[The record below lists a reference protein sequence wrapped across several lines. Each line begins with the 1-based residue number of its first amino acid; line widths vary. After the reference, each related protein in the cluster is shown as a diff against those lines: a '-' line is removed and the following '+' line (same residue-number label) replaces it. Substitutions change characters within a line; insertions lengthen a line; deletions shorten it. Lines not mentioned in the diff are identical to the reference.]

1 MSNDRSRTIVLATL
15 MIAALISPA
24 LSAVEERVEMK
35 EEPIPMEAPPSP
47 CLGYDACTG
56 VDAGGYNGNNQV
68 CATGGSCPTLD
79 LTPYVEMDQTTSF
92 YGHVNGY
99 SGCGASTCDDD
110 DVYYFD
116 VPAGYQVNVSTA
128 WNSTSQ
134 HHYLYLYNGDA
145 WSGGSGTSG
154 MSSIA
159 STSCYST
166 ASTGTCSLQAP
177 VGSADVLII
186 YIDCYS
192 SGCQGSNPSDYRLD
206 IEFWFPGDNGN
217 VGDFTSEQVIVTETL
232 LETVQDSYYSP
243 VYTGNAVS
251 DTGTFDILAGETVA
265 IQLSY
270 CDSYCDTESRI
281 SVSGP
286 GVNDVFYPLGYQPSD
301 IGIIVTTYSTPG
313 TYTLS
318 VDDPGWGDGGIG
330 ADAVKTADAGNVTG
344 LFQTDGF
351 ELSKSSRGMLT
362 DTVDEQDVWAVHIPE
377 GYLIDVTL
385 SWSASADLDLYLYSD
400 YALSSMIDDSI
411 YTNPELVSSTDLDWD
426 AIAWISVE
434 WWSSSYPSFDTEA
447 IYLLE
452 VDFIPVSGVPCYN
465 QDDGASP
472 DDYYS
477 VFNGDAGH
485 EDIAS
490 TKVIDTS
497 AGSGTFKG
505 MICGGYDDT
514 DAFNLTVPA
523 GTGIFATL
531 EFDSEHSYDM
541 GFDLS
546 KEIAA
551 NPGTWVS
558 QDMEMNAQEGL
569 RSVTSNATYSPGS
582 SLTWTLEMSDS
593 YGDGWNGNSI
603 DIIVDG
609 VVVLDDATLSYG
621 TFGSLSFPVSCGSLV
636 EADMDWNG
644 SWQYEVS
651 YDILNQDGALAGSAD
666 YNTNPGTPEQGDI
679 MGTMVVVCAGG
690 PPPPITYILGLGGEL
705 PADDLEYNY
714 TITWST
720 YSQSASWTNPADD
733 AGTGIDAGDD
743 YTSRATI
750 PTRNNTYSASAH
762 DVWDEVD
769 QYEIYIPQNY
779 ALRVTLDYAPENY
792 MSMTMGLNGSMGSI
806 SAYDAD
812 EYPQVANSLFSDGGN
827 TIVISIEMM
836 RGSGDY
842 SMMVEMLWPGNSL
855 NPTNDCGTGEDFS
868 HTPWGTLGGSPPMAP
883 WSQSWLN
890 HTGMATANAPSI
902 GPTGG
907 TCTAWVDYS
916 WDDYDGV
923 RISIPAGHFLNVT
936 VTPLGDLEEETMSW
950 GTVYEDFLA
959 YSLFAC
965 PQFTYSCSDDEYY
978 QVSAYGISYDQ
989 GESYTISTGAAP
1001 LDGNYVMLNTYIGQF
1016 GSGPTT
1022 EDLTYEIQLEF
1033 KPFSE
1038 LWFPTDDAG
1047 AGSDACA
1054 QTACSMNITDL
1065 IGSADADVSAAYN
1078 STTGDL
1084 ESLNWSGW
1092 VSAGDDKDDS
1102 YGFFVPTGY
1111 SYEVCMTWNGSNY
1124 YTFDYNTMM
1133 RLFALADGSTSYPT
1147 LGGFWYSA
1155 PHAGASGSNGI
1166 CIESYSNFGDMSG
1179 KMNYILVNDFSG
1191 NVAWPASVDMLEEV
1205 PYWIDVTFSNL
1216 DRDGDGWLNEVEA
1229 MCGPDLNGDGY
1240 PDGTD
1245 PDDPNDSPTDTD
1257 GDGICDAMDTDSDGD
1272 GVQDVDDA
1280 FPYDPNESV
1289 DSDNDG
1295 VGDNSDTD
1303 VDGDGWLD
1311 EDEAACGT
1319 DSKDAASIPIDSDG
1333 DLICDPLDPDDDN
1346 DTWTDALDDFPLDP
1360 AEWKDNDRDNIGDN
1374 ADTDDDNDNFE
1385 DQIEIDCGSDPLSNG
1400 DIPSDLDSDGTC
1412 DALDNDRDND
1422 GVDNSADAFPDDA
1435 TEWADFDGDGR
1446 GDNADADD
1454 DNDLVADG
1462 LDLFPYDATE
1472 WADNDG
1478 DGTGDNAD
1486 LNDDG
1491 DAWTDLEEI
1500 ACDTDPMDASSVPA
1514 DYDGNMVCDKL
1525 DLDDDGDGVP
1535 DEQDDF
1541 PFNANEYLDSDGDGI
1556 GDFTDTDDDN
1566 DGWSDIVEPNCGSD
1580 PMNRLSM
1587 PSDNDAD
1594 GECDNMDA
1602 DDDNDGVLDG
1612 DDAFKWNPTESKDTD
1627 GDGIGDNTDTDDD
1640 GDGWLDTTES
1650 ICRNM
1655 GGYGDPDDANT
1666 MPADLDGDLTCDALD
1681 QDRDGDGVPNPADE
1695 GLIAS
1700 CQIEPWEDAF
1710 PDDPNEQFDANCDGQ
1725 GDTAVPLT
1733 IRDDFDADPAPF
1745 IGAGAGVLAL
1755 IGGLGLAMRSRG
1767 GRGDDDYLDETE
1779 EFDYDEDDDDEEGA

>member
-24 LSAVEERVEMK
+24 LSAMEERVEMK
-35 EEPIPMEAPPSP
+35 EELIPMEAPPNP

-56 VDAGGYNGNNQV
+56 VDAGGYNYNNQV
-68 CATGGSCPTLD
+68 CPTGGSCPALD

-110 DVYYFD
+110 DFYYFD

-128 WNSTSQ
+128 WNTTSQ

-145 WSGGSGTSG
+145 WTGTSGLSG
-154 MSSIA
+154 MSSIT

-177 VGSADVLII
+177 VGSADVLVI

-232 LETVQDSYYSP
+232 LETVQDSFYSP
-243 VYTGNAVS
+243 VYTGGATS

-281 SVSGP
+281 SVTGP
-286 GVNDVFYPLGYQPSD
+286 GVNDQFYPLGYQPSD
-301 IGIIVTTYSTPG
+301 IGTIVTTYNTPG

-362 DTVDEQDVWAVHIPE
+362 DTTDEQDVWAVHIPE

-400 YALSSMIDDSI
+400 YALTSMIDDSI
-411 YTNPELVSSTDLDWD
+411 YTNPELASSTDLDWD

-434 WWSSSYPSFDTEA
+434 WWSSTYPSFDTEA

-452 VDFIPVSGVPCYN
+452 VDFIPVAGVPCYN

-472 DDYYS
+472 GDYYS

-490 TKVIDTS
+490 TKIIDTS

-505 MICGGYDDT
+505 MICGGYDET
-514 DAFNLTVPA
+514 DAYNLTVPA

-558 QDMEMNAQEGL
+558 QDTEMMAQEGL
-569 RSVTSNATYSPGS
+569 RSVTSNATYNPGS
-582 SLTWTLEMSDS
+582 SLTWSLEMYDS

-621 TFGSLSFPVSCGSLV
+621 SYGSLSFPVSCGSLV
-636 EADMDWNG
+636 EADIDWNG
-644 SWQYEVS
+644 SWDAEVS

-666 YNTNPGTPEQGDI
+666 YYTNSGTPEHGDI

-690 PPPPITYILGLGGEL
+690 PPPPITYILGLGGAL

-743 YTSRATI
+743 YTSRATLQ
-750 PTRNNTYSASAH
+750 TRNNTYSASAH

-792 MSMTMGLNGSMGSI
+792 MSMSMGLNDSTGSI

-842 SMMVEMLWPGNSL
+842 SMVVEMLWPGNSL

-923 RISIPAGHFLNVT
+923 RISIPTGHFLNVT
-936 VTPLGDLEEETMSW
+936 VTPLGDLEQETMSW

-965 PQFTYSCSDDEYY
+965 PQFTYSCANDEYY
-978 QVSAYGISYDQ
+978 QVSGYGISYDQ

-1022 EDLTYEIQLEF
+1022 EDLTYEIQIDF

-1038 LWFPTDDAG
+1038 LWFQTNDAG

-1054 QTACSMNITDL
+1054 QSACSMNITEL
-1065 IGSADADVSAAYN
+1065 IGSADADVLAAYN
-1078 STTGDL
+1078 STTGEL

-1092 VSAGDDKDDS
+1092 VSAADDKDDA
-1102 YGFFVPTGY
+1102 YGFHVPAGY
-1111 SYEVCMTWNGSNY
+1111 SYEVCMTWDGQNY
-1124 YTFDYNTMM
+1124 YGFDYNTMM
-1133 RLFALADGSTSYPT
+1133 RLFALSDGSMAYPALNSFWTSAPNYGAAGEVCTESYP
-1147 LGGFWYSA
+1147 
-1155 PHAGASGSNGI
+1155 
-1166 CIESYSNFGDMSG
+1166 NFGDMSG
-1179 KMNYILVNDFSG
+1179 KMNYILVNDYSG
-1191 NVAWPASVDMLEEV
+1191 NVAWPANADMLEEV
-1205 PYWIDVTFSNL
+1205 PYWIDITFSSL
-1216 DRDGDGWLNEVEA
+1216 DRDGDGWLNDDEDA
-1229 MCGPDLNGDGY
+1229 C
-1240 PDGTD
+1240 GTD
-1245 PDDPNDSPTDTD
+1245 PDDPASMPADTD
-1257 GDGICDAMDTDSDGD
+1257 ADGICDPLDTDSDGD

-1289 DSDNDG
+1289 DSDDDG
-1295 VGDNSDTD
+1295 IGDNADLD

-1311 EDEAACGT
+1311 EDETACGT
-1319 DSKDAASIPIDSDG
+1319 DSKDAASIPVDTDG
-1333 DLICDPLDPDDDN
+1333 DLICDSLDPDDDN
-1346 DTWTDALDDFPLDP
+1346 DTWTDSLDDFPLDP
-1360 AEWKDNDRDNIGDN
+1360 AEWLDNDRDNIGDN

-1412 DALDNDRDND
+1412 DALDTDRDND
-1422 GVDNSADAFPDDA
+1422 GVDNSADVFPDDA

-1472 WADNDG
+1472 WADNDA

-1535 DEQDDF
+1535 DDQDDF
-1541 PFNANEYLDSDGDGI
+1541 PFDANEYLDSDGDGI
-1556 GDFTDTDDDN
+1556 GDYSDTDDDN
-1566 DGWSDIVEPNCGSD
+1566 DGWSDVVEPNCGSD
-1580 PMNRLSM
+1580 PMNRLSV

-1594 GECDNMDA
+1594 GDCDVTDA
-1602 DDDNDGVLDG
+1602 DDDNDNVLDG
-1612 DDAFKWNPTESKDTD
+1612 DDAFPFNPTESKDTD
-1627 GDGIGDNTDTDDD
+1627 GDGVGDNTDMDDD
-1640 GDGWLDTTES
+1640 DDGWLDTTES
-1650 ICRNM
+1650 VCRNM
-1655 GGYGDPDDANT
+1655 GGFGDPDSASIT
-1666 MPADLDGDLTCDALD
+1666 PADLDNDGVCDALD

-1700 CQIEPWEDAF
+1700 CEIQAWEDAF
-1710 PDDPNEQFDANCDGQ
+1710 PDDASEQFDANCDGQ

-1767 GRGDDDYLDETE
+1767 GSGGDDDYLDETDDFDDE
-1779 EFDYDEDDDDEEGA
+1779 EYDDEEGA

>member
-24 LSAVEERVEMK
+24 LSAMEERVEMK
-35 EEPIPMEAPPSP
+35 EEPIPMEAPPNP
-47 CLGYDACTG
+47 CLGFDACTG
-56 VDAGGYNGNNQV
+56 EDAGGFNSNNLV
-68 CATGGSCPTLD
+68 CPEGGQCPAID
-79 LTPYVEMDQTTSF
+79 LTPYADMGQTTSF
-92 YGHVNGY
+92 YGHINGF
-99 SGCGASTCDDD
+99 SNCGSATGVSCDDD
-110 DVYYFD
+110 DSYLLD
-116 VPAGYQVNVSTA
+116 VPAGYQVNVTTA

-145 WSGGSGTSG
+145 YTGGSGTSG
-154 MSSIA
+154 MSSIT

-166 ASTGTCSLQAP
+166 ASTGTCALTAP
-177 VGSADVLII
+177 VGSAEVLVI

-192 SGCQGSNPSDYRLD
+192 SGCQGANPSDYRLD

-217 VGDFTSEQVIVTETL
+217 VGDYTQEESIVTETL
-232 LETVQDSYYSP
+232 LETVQDSFYSP
-243 VYTGNAVS
+243 VYAGSATT
-251 DTGTFDILAGETVA
+251 DTGTFDIIAGDTVG
-265 IQLSY
+265 IMLSY

-281 SVSGP
+281 TVTGP
-286 GVNDVFYPLGYQPSD
+286 GINDEFYPLGYQPSD
-301 IGIIVTTYSTPG
+301 IGVIVTSYSTPG
-313 TYTLS
+313 TYTLT

-330 ADAVKTADAGNVTG
+330 ADAVKTAEAGNVTG
-344 LFQTDGF
+344 IFATDGF
-351 ELSKSSRGMLT
+351 VLEQSSRGMLT
-362 DTVDEQDVWAVHIPE
+362 DTTDEQDLWAVHIPE
-377 GYLIDVTL
+377 GYLVDVTL
-385 SWSASADLDLYLYSD
+385 SWSASADLDLYLYND

-411 YTNPELVSSTDLDWD
+411 YTNPELVSSTDTDWD
-426 AIAWISVE
+426 AFAYISVE
-434 WWSSSYPSFDTEA
+434 WWSPSYPNFDNEA

-452 VDFIPVSGVPCYN
+452 VDFIPVAGVPCYN

-472 DDYYS
+472 DTYYS
-477 VFNGDAGH
+477 VFNGDAGY
-485 EDIAS
+485 EDVAS
-490 TKVIDTS
+490 TMVIDAS

-505 MICGGYDDT
+505 MICGGYDDV
-514 DAFNLTVPA
+514 DAYNITVPA
-523 GTGIFATL
+523 DTGIFATL
-531 EFDSEHSYDM
+531 EFDSDHEHDI

-558 QDMEMNAQEGL
+558 MDMEMMPQEGL

-582 SLTWTLEMSDS
+582 SLSWSLEMFDS
-593 YGDGWNGNSI
+593 FGDGWNGNSV
-603 DIIVDG
+603 DVIVDG
-609 VVVLDDATLSYG
+609 VVVLDDATISYG
-621 TFGSLSFPVSCGSLV
+621 SYESISFPVACGSLV
-636 EADMDWNG
+636 ETDIDWNG
-644 SWQYEVS
+644 SWDSEVS
-651 YDILNQDGALAGSAD
+651 YEILNQDGAQAGSAD
-666 YNTNPGTPEQGDI
+666 YYTNSGTPEHGDI

-690 PPPPITYILGLGGEL
+690 PPPPITYIVGLGGSL
-705 PADDLEYNY
+705 PADDVEYNY

-733 AGTGIDAGDD
+733 AGTGMDAGDD
-743 YTSRATI
+743 YTSRVTL

-792 MSMTMGLNGSMGSI
+792 MSMTMGLNASMDSI
-806 SAYDAD
+806 SAYDEG

-827 TIVISIEMM
+827 TIVISVEMM

-842 SMMVEMLWPGNSL
+842 SMLVEMLWPENSL

-868 HTPWGTLGGSPPMAP
+868 HTPWGSPGGSPPMAP

-923 RISIPAGHFLNVT
+923 RISIPSGHFLNVT
-936 VTPLGDLEEETMSW
+936 VTPLGDLEQETMSW

-965 PQFTYSCSDDEYY
+965 PQFTYSCSASEYY
-978 QVSAYGISYDQ
+978 QVSGYGISYDQ
-989 GESYTISTGAAP
+989 GEAYTISTGAAP

-1022 EDLTYEIQLEF
+1022 EDLTYEIQIDF

-1038 LWFPTDDAG
+1038 LWFQTNDAG

-1054 QTACSMNITDL
+1054 QSACSMNITEL
-1065 IGSADADVSAAYN
+1065 IGSADADVLAAYN
-1078 STTGDL
+1078 STTGEL

-1092 VSAGDDKDDS
+1092 VSSADDKDDA
-1102 YGFFVPTGY
+1102 YGFHVPAGY
-1111 SYEVCMTWNGSNY
+1111 SYEVCMTWDGQNY
-1124 YTFDYNTMM
+1124 YGFDYNTML
-1133 RLFALADGSTSYPT
+1133 RLFALSDGSMAYPALNSFWTSAPNYGAAGEVCTESYP
-1147 LGGFWYSA
+1147 
-1155 PHAGASGSNGI
+1155 
-1166 CIESYSNFGDMSG
+1166 NFGDMSG

-1191 NVAWPASVDMLEEV
+1191 NVAWPANVDMLEEV
-1205 PYWIDVTFSNL
+1205 PYWIDVTFSSL
-1216 DRDGDGWLNEVEA
+1216 DRDGDGWLNDDEDA
-1229 MCGPDLNGDGY
+1229 C
-1240 PDGTD
+1240 GTD
-1245 PDDPNDSPTDTD
+1245 PDDPASMPTDTD
-1257 GDGICDAMDTDSDGD
+1257 ADGICDTLDTDSDGD

-1289 DSDNDG
+1289 DSDDDG
-1295 VGDNSDTD
+1295 IGDNADLD

-1311 EDEAACGT
+1311 EDEMACGT
-1319 DSKDAASIPIDSDG
+1319 DSKDAASIPVDTDG

-1346 DTWTDALDDFPLDP
+1346 DTWTDSLDDFPLDP
-1360 AEWKDNDRDNIGDN
+1360 AEWLDNDRDNIGDN

-1412 DALDNDRDND
+1412 DALDTDRDND
-1422 GVDNSADAFPDDA
+1422 GVDNTADVFPDDA

-1462 LDLFPYDATE
+1462 LDLFPNDATE
-1472 WADNDG
+1472 WADNDA

-1535 DEQDDF
+1535 DDQDDF
-1541 PFNANEYLDSDGDGI
+1541 PFDANEYLDSDGDGI
-1556 GDFTDTDDDN
+1556 GDYSDTDDDN
-1566 DGWSDIVEPNCGSD
+1566 DGWSDVVEPNCGSD
-1580 PMNRLSM
+1580 PMNRLSV

-1594 GECDNMDA
+1594 GDCDVTDA
-1602 DDDNDGVLDG
+1602 DDDNDNVLDG
-1612 DDAFKWNPTESKDTD
+1612 DDAFPFNPTESKDTD
-1627 GDGIGDNTDTDDD
+1627 GDGIGDNTDMDDD
-1640 GDGWLDTTES
+1640 DDGWLDTTES
-1650 ICRNM
+1650 VCRNM
-1655 GGYGDPDDANT
+1655 GGFGDPDSASIT
-1666 MPADLDGDLTCDALD
+1666 PADLDNDGVCDALD

-1700 CQIEPWEDAF
+1700 CEIEAWEDAF
-1710 PDDPNEQFDANCDGQ
+1710 PDDASEQFDANCDGQ

-1767 GRGDDDYLDETE
+1767 GSSGDDDYLDET
-1779 EFDYDEDDDDEEGA
+1779 DDFDDEEEEDEEEGA

>member
-24 LSAVEERVEMK
+24 LSAMEERVEMK
-35 EEPIPMEAPPSP
+35 EEPIPMEAPPNP
-47 CLGYDACTG
+47 CLGFDACTG
-56 VDAGGYNGNNQV
+56 EDAGGFNSNNLV
-68 CATGGSCPTLD
+68 CPEGGQCPAID
-79 LTPYVEMDQTTSF
+79 LTPYADMGQTTSF
-92 YGHVNGY
+92 YGHINGF
-99 SGCGASTCDDD
+99 SNCGSATGVSCDDD
-110 DVYYFD
+110 DSYLLD
-116 VPAGYQVNVSTA
+116 VPAGYQVNVTTA

-145 WSGGSGTSG
+145 YTGGSGTSG
-154 MSSIA
+154 MSSIT

-166 ASTGTCSLQAP
+166 ASTGTCALTAP
-177 VGSADVLII
+177 VGSAEVLVI

-192 SGCQGSNPSDYRLD
+192 SGCQGANPSDYRLD

-217 VGDFTSEQVIVTETL
+217 VGDYTQEESIVTETL
-232 LETVQDSYYSP
+232 LETVQDSFYSP
-243 VYTGNAVS
+243 VYAGSATT
-251 DTGTFDILAGETVA
+251 DTGTFDIIAGDTVG
-265 IQLSY
+265 IMLSY

-281 SVSGP
+281 TVTGP
-286 GVNDVFYPLGYQPSD
+286 GINDEFYPLGYQPSD
-301 IGIIVTTYSTPG
+301 IGVIVTSYSTPG
-313 TYTLS
+313 TYTLT

-330 ADAVKTADAGNVTG
+330 ADAVKTAEAGNVTG
-344 LFQTDGF
+344 IFATDGF
-351 ELSKSSRGMLT
+351 VLEQSSRGMLT
-362 DTVDEQDVWAVHIPE
+362 DTTDEQDLWAVHIPE
-377 GYLIDVTL
+377 GYLVDVTL
-385 SWSASADLDLYLYSD
+385 SWSASADLDLYLYND

-411 YTNPELVSSTDLDWD
+411 YTNPELVSSTDTDWD
-426 AIAWISVE
+426 AFAYISVE
-434 WWSSSYPSFDTEA
+434 WWSPSYPNFDNEA

-452 VDFIPVSGVPCYN
+452 VDFIPVAGVPCYN

-472 DDYYS
+472 DTYYS
-477 VFNGDAGH
+477 VFNGDAGY
-485 EDIAS
+485 EDVAS
-490 TKVIDTS
+490 TMVIDAS

-505 MICGGYDDT
+505 MICGGYDDV
-514 DAFNLTVPA
+514 DAYNITVPA
-523 GTGIFATL
+523 DTGIFATL
-531 EFDSEHSYDM
+531 EFDSDHEHDI

-558 QDMEMNAQEGL
+558 MDMEMMPQEGL

-582 SLTWTLEMSDS
+582 SLSWSLEMFDS
-593 YGDGWNGNSI
+593 FGDGWNGNSV
-603 DIIVDG
+603 DVIVDG
-609 VVVLDDATLSYG
+609 VVVLDDATISYG
-621 TFGSLSFPVSCGSLV
+621 SYESISFPVACGSLV
-636 EADMDWNG
+636 ETDIDWNG
-644 SWQYEVS
+644 SWDSEVS
-651 YDILNQDGALAGSAD
+651 YEILNQDGAQAGSAD
-666 YNTNPGTPEQGDI
+666 YYTNSGTPEHGDI

-690 PPPPITYILGLGGEL
+690 PPPPITYIVGLGGSL
-705 PADDLEYNY
+705 PADDVEYNY

-733 AGTGIDAGDD
+733 AGTGMDAGDD
-743 YTSRATI
+743 YTSRVTL

-792 MSMTMGLNGSMGSI
+792 MSMTMGLNASMDSI
-806 SAYDAD
+806 SAYDEG

-827 TIVISIEMM
+827 TIVISVEMM

-842 SMMVEMLWPGNSL
+842 SMLVEMLWPENSL

-868 HTPWGTLGGSPPMAP
+868 HTPWGSPGGSPPMAP

-923 RISIPAGHFLNVT
+923 RISIPSGHFLNVT
-936 VTPLGDLEEETMSW
+936 VTPLGDLEQETMSW

-965 PQFTYSCSDDEYY
+965 PQFTYSCSASEYY
-978 QVSAYGISYDQ
+978 QVSGYGISYDQ
-989 GESYTISTGAAP
+989 GEAYTISTGAAP

-1022 EDLTYEIQLEF
+1022 EDLTYEIQIDF

-1038 LWFPTDDAG
+1038 LWFQTNDAG

-1054 QTACSMNITDL
+1054 QSACSMNITEL
-1065 IGSADADVSAAYN
+1065 IGSADADVLAAYN
-1078 STTGDL
+1078 STTGEL

-1092 VSAGDDKDDS
+1092 VSSADDKDDA
-1102 YGFFVPTGY
+1102 YGFHVPAGY
-1111 SYEVCMTWNGSNY
+1111 SYEVCMTWDGQNY
-1124 YTFDYNTMM
+1124 YGFDYNTML
-1133 RLFALADGSTSYPT
+1133 RLFALSDGSMAYPALNSFWTSAPNYGAAGEVCTESYP
-1147 LGGFWYSA
+1147 
-1155 PHAGASGSNGI
+1155 
-1166 CIESYSNFGDMSG
+1166 NFGDMSG

-1191 NVAWPASVDMLEEV
+1191 NVAWPANVDMLEEV
-1205 PYWIDVTFSNL
+1205 PYWIDVTFSSL
-1216 DRDGDGWLNEVEA
+1216 DRDGDGWLNDDEDA
-1229 MCGPDLNGDGY
+1229 C
-1240 PDGTD
+1240 GTD
-1245 PDDPNDSPTDTD
+1245 PDDPASMPTDTD
-1257 GDGICDAMDTDSDGD
+1257 ADGICDTLDTDSDGD

-1289 DSDNDG
+1289 DSDDDG
-1295 VGDNSDTD
+1295 IGDNADLD

-1311 EDEAACGT
+1311 EDEMACGT
-1319 DSKDAASIPIDSDG
+1319 DSKDAASIPVDTDG

-1346 DTWTDALDDFPLDP
+1346 DTWTDSLDDFPLDP
-1360 AEWKDNDRDNIGDN
+1360 AEWLDNDRDNIGDN

-1412 DALDNDRDND
+1412 DALDTDRDND
-1422 GVDNSADAFPDDA
+1422 GVDNTADVFPDDA

-1462 LDLFPYDATE
+1462 LDLFPNDATE
-1472 WADNDG
+1472 WADNDA

-1491 DAWTDLEEI
+1491 DAWTDLEEM

-1535 DEQDDF
+1535 DDQDDF
-1541 PFNANEYLDSDGDGI
+1541 PFDANEYLDSDGDGI
-1556 GDFTDTDDDN
+1556 GDYSDTDDDN
-1566 DGWSDIVEPNCGSD
+1566 DGWSDVVEPNCGSD
-1580 PMNRLSM
+1580 PMNRLSV

-1594 GECDNMDA
+1594 GDCDVTDA
-1602 DDDNDGVLDG
+1602 DDDNDNVLDG
-1612 DDAFKWNPTESKDTD
+1612 DDAFPLNPTESKDTD
-1627 GDGIGDNTDTDDD
+1627 GDGIGDNTDMDDD
-1640 GDGWLDTTES
+1640 DDGWLDTTES
-1650 ICRNM
+1650 VCRNM
-1655 GGYGDPDDANT
+1655 GGFGDPDSASIT
-1666 MPADLDGDLTCDALD
+1666 PADLDNDRVCDALD

-1700 CQIEPWEDAF
+1700 CEIEAWEDAF
-1710 PDDPNEQFDANCDGQ
+1710 PDDASEQFDANCDGQ

-1767 GRGDDDYLDETE
+1767 GSSGDDDYLDET
-1779 EFDYDEDDDDEEGA
+1779 DDFDDEEEEDEEEGA

>member
-1 MSNDRSRTIVLATL
+1 
-15 MIAALISPA
+15 
-24 LSAVEERVEMK
+24 
-35 EEPIPMEAPPSP
+35 MEAPPNP
-47 CLGYDACTG
+47 CLGFDACTG
-56 VDAGGYNGNNQV
+56 EDAGGFNSNNLV
-68 CATGGSCPTLD
+68 CPEGGQCPAID
-79 LTPYVEMDQTTSF
+79 LTPYADMGQTTSF
-92 YGHVNGY
+92 YGHINGF
-99 SGCGASTCDDD
+99 SNCGSATGVSCDDD
-110 DVYYFD
+110 DSYLLD
-116 VPAGYQVNVSTA
+116 VPAGYQVNVTTA

-145 WSGGSGTSG
+145 YTGGSGTSG
-154 MSSIA
+154 MSSIT

-166 ASTGTCSLQAP
+166 ASTGTCALTAP
-177 VGSADVLII
+177 VGSAEVLVI

-192 SGCQGSNPSDYRLD
+192 SGCQGANPSDYRLD

-217 VGDFTSEQVIVTETL
+217 VGDYTQEESIVTETL
-232 LETVQDSYYSP
+232 LETVQDSFYSP
-243 VYTGNAVS
+243 VYAGSATT
-251 DTGTFDILAGETVA
+251 DTGTFDIIAGDTVG
-265 IQLSY
+265 IMLSY

-281 SVSGP
+281 TVTGP
-286 GVNDVFYPLGYQPSD
+286 GINDEFYPLGYQPSD
-301 IGIIVTTYSTPG
+301 IGVIVTSYSTPG
-313 TYTLS
+313 TYTLT

-330 ADAVKTADAGNVTG
+330 ADAVKTAEAGNVTG
-344 LFQTDGF
+344 IFATDGF
-351 ELSKSSRGMLT
+351 VLEQSSRGMLT
-362 DTVDEQDVWAVHIPE
+362 DTTDEQDLWAVHIPE
-377 GYLIDVTL
+377 GYLVDVTL
-385 SWSASADLDLYLYSD
+385 SWSASADLDLYLYND

-411 YTNPELVSSTDLDWD
+411 YTNPELVSSTDTDWD
-426 AIAWISVE
+426 AFAYISVE
-434 WWSSSYPSFDTEA
+434 WWSPSYPNFDNEA

-452 VDFIPVSGVPCYN
+452 VDFIPVAGVPCYN

-472 DDYYS
+472 DTYYS
-477 VFNGDAGH
+477 VFNGDAGY
-485 EDIAS
+485 EDVAS
-490 TKVIDTS
+490 TMVIDAS

-505 MICGGYDDT
+505 MICGGYDDV
-514 DAFNLTVPA
+514 DAYNITVPA
-523 GTGIFATL
+523 DTGIFATL
-531 EFDSEHSYDM
+531 EFDSDHEHDI

-558 QDMEMNAQEGL
+558 MDMEMMPQEGL

-582 SLTWTLEMSDS
+582 SLSWSLEMFDS
-593 YGDGWNGNSI
+593 FGDGWNGNSV
-603 DIIVDG
+603 DVIVDG
-609 VVVLDDATLSYG
+609 VVVLDDATISYG
-621 TFGSLSFPVSCGSLV
+621 SYESISFPVACGSLV
-636 EADMDWNG
+636 ETDIDWNG
-644 SWQYEVS
+644 SWDSEVS
-651 YDILNQDGALAGSAD
+651 YEILNQDGAQAGSAD
-666 YNTNPGTPEQGDI
+666 YYTNSGTPEHGDI

-690 PPPPITYILGLGGEL
+690 PPPPITYIVGLGGSL
-705 PADDLEYNY
+705 PADDVEYNY

-733 AGTGIDAGDD
+733 AGTGMDAGDD
-743 YTSRATI
+743 YTSRVTL

-792 MSMTMGLNGSMGSI
+792 MSMTMGLNASMDSI
-806 SAYDAD
+806 SAYDEG

-827 TIVISIEMM
+827 TIVISVEMM

-842 SMMVEMLWPGNSL
+842 SMLVEMLWPENSL

-868 HTPWGTLGGSPPMAP
+868 HTPWGSPGGSPPMAP

-923 RISIPAGHFLNVT
+923 RISIPSGHFLNVT
-936 VTPLGDLEEETMSW
+936 VTPLGDLEQETMSW

-965 PQFTYSCSDDEYY
+965 PQFTYSCSASEYY
-978 QVSAYGISYDQ
+978 QVSGYGISYDQ
-989 GESYTISTGAAP
+989 GEAYTISTGAAP

-1022 EDLTYEIQLEF
+1022 EDLTYEIQIDF

-1038 LWFPTDDAG
+1038 LWFQTNDAG

-1054 QTACSMNITDL
+1054 QSACSMNITEL
-1065 IGSADADVSAAYN
+1065 IGSADADVLAAYN
-1078 STTGDL
+1078 STTGEL

-1092 VSAGDDKDDS
+1092 VSSADDKDDA
-1102 YGFFVPTGY
+1102 YGFHVPAGY
-1111 SYEVCMTWNGSNY
+1111 SYEVCMTWDGQNY
-1124 YTFDYNTMM
+1124 YGFDYNTML
-1133 RLFALADGSTSYPT
+1133 RLFALSDGSMAYPALNSFWTSAPNYGAAGEVCTESYP
-1147 LGGFWYSA
+1147 
-1155 PHAGASGSNGI
+1155 
-1166 CIESYSNFGDMSG
+1166 NFGDMSG

-1191 NVAWPASVDMLEEV
+1191 NVAWPANVDMLEEV
-1205 PYWIDVTFSNL
+1205 PYWIDVTFSSL
-1216 DRDGDGWLNEVEA
+1216 DRDGDGWLNDDEDA
-1229 MCGPDLNGDGY
+1229 C
-1240 PDGTD
+1240 GTD
-1245 PDDPNDSPTDTD
+1245 PDDPASMPTDTD
-1257 GDGICDAMDTDSDGD
+1257 ADGICDTLDTDSDGD

-1289 DSDNDG
+1289 DSDDDG
-1295 VGDNSDTD
+1295 IGDNADLD

-1311 EDEAACGT
+1311 EDEMACGT
-1319 DSKDAASIPIDSDG
+1319 DSKDAASIPVDTDG

-1346 DTWTDALDDFPLDP
+1346 DTWTDSLDDFPLDP
-1360 AEWKDNDRDNIGDN
+1360 AEWLDNDRDNIGDN

-1412 DALDNDRDND
+1412 DALDTDRDND
-1422 GVDNSADAFPDDA
+1422 GVDNTADVFPDDA

-1462 LDLFPYDATE
+1462 LDLFPNDATE
-1472 WADNDG
+1472 WADNDA

-1535 DEQDDF
+1535 DDQDDF
-1541 PFNANEYLDSDGDGI
+1541 PFDANEYLDSDGDGI
-1556 GDFTDTDDDN
+1556 GDYSDTDDDN
-1566 DGWSDIVEPNCGSD
+1566 DGWSDVVEPNCGSD
-1580 PMNRLSM
+1580 PMNRLSV

-1594 GECDNMDA
+1594 GDCDVTDA
-1602 DDDNDGVLDG
+1602 DDDNDNVLDG
-1612 DDAFKWNPTESKDTD
+1612 DDAFPFNPTESKDTD
-1627 GDGIGDNTDTDDD
+1627 GDGIGDNTDMDDD
-1640 GDGWLDTTES
+1640 DDGWLDTTES
-1650 ICRNM
+1650 VCRNM
-1655 GGYGDPDDANT
+1655 GGFGDPDSASIT
-1666 MPADLDGDLTCDALD
+1666 PADLDNDGVCDALD

-1700 CQIEPWEDAF
+1700 CEIEAWEDAF
-1710 PDDPNEQFDANCDGQ
+1710 PDDASEQFDANCDGQ

-1767 GRGDDDYLDETE
+1767 GSSGDDDYLDET
-1779 EFDYDEDDDDEEGA
+1779 DDFDDEEEEDEEEGA

>member
-24 LSAVEERVEMK
+24 LSAMEERVEMK
-35 EEPIPMEAPPSP
+35 EEPIPMEAPPNP
-47 CLGYDACTG
+47 CLGFDACTG
-56 VDAGGYNGNNQV
+56 EDAGGFNSNNLV
-68 CATGGSCPTLD
+68 CPEGGQCPAID
-79 LTPYVEMDQTTSF
+79 LTPYADMGQTTSF
-92 YGHVNGY
+92 YGHINGF
-99 SGCGASTCDDD
+99 SNCGSATGVSCDDD
-110 DVYYFD
+110 DSYLLD
-116 VPAGYQVNVSTA
+116 VPAGYQVNVTTA

-145 WSGGSGTSG
+145 YTGGSGTSG
-154 MSSIA
+154 MSSIT

-166 ASTGTCSLQAP
+166 ASTGTCALTAP
-177 VGSADVLII
+177 VGSAEVLVI

-192 SGCQGSNPSDYRLD
+192 SGCQGANPSDYRLD

-217 VGDFTSEQVIVTETL
+217 VGDYTQEESIVTETL
-232 LETVQDSYYSP
+232 LETVQDSFYSP
-243 VYTGNAVS
+243 VYAGSATT
-251 DTGTFDILAGETVA
+251 DTGTFDIIAGDTVG
-265 IQLSY
+265 IMLSY

-281 SVSGP
+281 TVTGP
-286 GVNDVFYPLGYQPSD
+286 GINDEFYPLGYQPSD
-301 IGIIVTTYSTPG
+301 IGVIVTSYSTPG
-313 TYTLS
+313 TYTLT

-330 ADAVKTADAGNVTG
+330 ADAVKTAEAGNVTG
-344 LFQTDGF
+344 IFATDGF
-351 ELSKSSRGMLT
+351 VLEQSSRGMLT
-362 DTVDEQDVWAVHIPE
+362 DTTDEQDLWAVHIPE
-377 GYLIDVTL
+377 GYLVDVTL
-385 SWSASADLDLYLYSD
+385 SWSASADLDLYLYND

-411 YTNPELVSSTDLDWD
+411 YTNPELVSSTDTDWD
-426 AIAWISVE
+426 AFAYISVE
-434 WWSSSYPSFDTEA
+434 WWSPSYPNFDNEA

-452 VDFIPVSGVPCYN
+452 VDFIPVAGVPCYN

-472 DDYYS
+472 DTYYS
-477 VFNGDAGH
+477 VFNGDAGY
-485 EDIAS
+485 EDVAS
-490 TKVIDTS
+490 TMVIDAS

-505 MICGGYDDT
+505 MICGGYDDV
-514 DAFNLTVPA
+514 DAYNITVPA
-523 GTGIFATL
+523 DTGIFATL
-531 EFDSEHSYDM
+531 EFDSDHEHDI

-558 QDMEMNAQEGL
+558 MDMEMMPQEGL

-582 SLTWTLEMSDS
+582 SLSWSLEMFDS
-593 YGDGWNGNSI
+593 FGDGWNGNSV
-603 DIIVDG
+603 DVIVDG
-609 VVVLDDATLSYG
+609 VVVLDDATISYG
-621 TFGSLSFPVSCGSLV
+621 SYESISFPVACGSLV
-636 EADMDWNG
+636 ETDIDWNG
-644 SWQYEVS
+644 SWDSEVS
-651 YDILNQDGALAGSAD
+651 YEILNQDGAQAGSAD
-666 YNTNPGTPEQGDI
+666 YYTNSGTPEHGDI

-690 PPPPITYILGLGGEL
+690 PPPPITYIVGLGGSL
-705 PADDLEYNY
+705 PADDVEYNY

-733 AGTGIDAGDD
+733 AGTGMDAGDD
-743 YTSRATI
+743 YTSRVTL

-792 MSMTMGLNGSMGSI
+792 MSMTMGLNASMDSI
-806 SAYDAD
+806 SAYDEG

-827 TIVISIEMM
+827 TIVISVEMM

-842 SMMVEMLWPGNSL
+842 SMLVEMLWPENSL

-868 HTPWGTLGGSPPMAP
+868 HTPWGSPGGSPPMAP

-923 RISIPAGHFLNVT
+923 RISIPSGHFLNVT
-936 VTPLGDLEEETMSW
+936 VTPLGDLEQETMSW

-965 PQFTYSCSDDEYY
+965 PQFTYSCSASEYY
-978 QVSAYGISYDQ
+978 QVSGYGISYDQ
-989 GESYTISTGAAP
+989 GEAYTISTGAAP

-1022 EDLTYEIQLEF
+1022 EDLTYEIQIDF

-1038 LWFPTDDAG
+1038 LWFQTNDAG

-1054 QTACSMNITDL
+1054 QSACSMNITEL
-1065 IGSADADVSAAYN
+1065 IGSADADVLAAYN
-1078 STTGDL
+1078 STTGEL

-1092 VSAGDDKDDS
+1092 VSSADDKDDA
-1102 YGFFVPTGY
+1102 YGFHVPAGY
-1111 SYEVCMTWNGSNY
+1111 SYEVCMTWDGQNY
-1124 YTFDYNTMM
+1124 YGFDYNTML
-1133 RLFALADGSTSYPT
+1133 RLFALSDGSMAYPALNSFWTSAPNYGAAGEVCTESYP
-1147 LGGFWYSA
+1147 
-1155 PHAGASGSNGI
+1155 
-1166 CIESYSNFGDMSG
+1166 NFGDMSG

-1191 NVAWPASVDMLEEV
+1191 NVAWPANVDMLEEV
-1205 PYWIDVTFSNL
+1205 PYWIDVTFSSL
-1216 DRDGDGWLNEVEA
+1216 DRDGDGWLNDDEDA
-1229 MCGPDLNGDGY
+1229 C
-1240 PDGTD
+1240 GTD
-1245 PDDPNDSPTDTD
+1245 PDDPASMPTDTD
-1257 GDGICDAMDTDSDGD
+1257 ADGICDTLDTDSDGD

-1289 DSDNDG
+1289 DSDDDG
-1295 VGDNSDTD
+1295 IGDNADLD

-1311 EDEAACGT
+1311 EDEMACGT
-1319 DSKDAASIPIDSDG
+1319 DSKDAASIPVDTDG

-1346 DTWTDALDDFPLDP
+1346 DTWTDSLDDFPLDP
-1360 AEWKDNDRDNIGDN
+1360 AEWLDNDRDNIGDN

-1412 DALDNDRDND
+1412 DALDTDRDND
-1422 GVDNSADAFPDDA
+1422 GVDNTADVFPDDA

-1462 LDLFPYDATE
+1462 LDLFPNDATE
-1472 WADNDG
+1472 WADNDA

-1535 DEQDDF
+1535 DDQDDF
-1541 PFNANEYLDSDGDGI
+1541 PFDANEYLDSDGDGI
-1556 GDFTDTDDDN
+1556 GDYSDTDDDN
-1566 DGWSDIVEPNCGSD
+1566 DGWSDVVEPNCGSD
-1580 PMNRLSM
+1580 PMNRLSV

-1594 GECDNMDA
+1594 GDCDVTDA
-1602 DDDNDGVLDG
+1602 DDDNDNVLDG
-1612 DDAFKWNPTESKDTD
+1612 DDAFPFNPTESKDTD
-1627 GDGIGDNTDTDDD
+1627 GDGIGDNTDMDDD
-1640 GDGWLDTTES
+1640 DDGWLDTTES
-1650 ICRNM
+1650 VCRNM
-1655 GGYGDPDDANT
+1655 GGFGDPDSASIT
-1666 MPADLDGDLTCDALD
+1666 PADLDNDRVCDALD

-1700 CQIEPWEDAF
+1700 CEIEAWEDAF
-1710 PDDPNEQFDANCDGQ
+1710 PDDASEQFDANCDGQ

-1767 GRGDDDYLDETE
+1767 GSSGDDDYLDET
-1779 EFDYDEDDDDEEGA
+1779 DDFDDEEEEDEEEGA